1 MNLARQARE
10 PVSWTEYDDIRISTF
25 IGMEQQATSITCF
38 GMYFVPALLQSE
50 DYAREM
56 IKGIAP
62 KISPDV
68 LAQRVEARMRRQVL
82 LQQPSSVRYRA
93 ILDEAVL
100 HRQVGGL
107 AVMKAQLEK
116 ILGLI
121 HEERATVQVIP
132 YEVGAYA
139 AVDARSLPRVRQFVA
154 ARTRFR

>member
-1 MNLARQARE
+1 
-10 PVSWTEYDDIRISTF
+10 
-25 IGMEQQATSITCF
+25 
-38 GMYFVPALLQSE
+38 
-50 DYAREM
+50 
-56 IKGIAP
+56 
-62 KISPDV
+62 
-68 LAQRVEARMRRQVL
+68 MRRQVL

-93 ILDEAVL
+93 SLDEAVL

-139 AVDARSLPRVRQFVA
+139 AVDSNFDYLEFGSSSLPGLVFVESLVSYLYQQRPA
-154 ARTRFR
+154 ELNRYTEALEYLRDTALSPRNSVKRIEEIRDGLASPT